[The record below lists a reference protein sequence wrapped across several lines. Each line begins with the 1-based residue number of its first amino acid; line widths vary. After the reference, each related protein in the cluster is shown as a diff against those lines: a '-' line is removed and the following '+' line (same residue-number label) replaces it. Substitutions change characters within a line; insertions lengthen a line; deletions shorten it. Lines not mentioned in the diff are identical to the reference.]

1 MRVLYVEDN
10 VRDVDLTLSALRYSA
25 PDVHIDTSA
34 SIGNALDRLTREGEQ
49 YDIVITD
56 IHLPDGDG
64 LSLLGHIR
72 RSNLQLPIVVI
83 TGAGDEETAVTA
95 LKGGADDYVI
105 KRGDYLDR
113 LPLIL
118 EDATHR
124 FRAQASRRSRPLT
137 VLYAERNKADIDLT
151 IDHFLHQA
159 PHIRLEVALTGS
171 EVLTKLAGSIQRS
184 DASSFDVL
192 LLDYQLPQLNAL
204 EVLEEVRRQY
214 GPDIPVVVVTGQG
227 SEEIALQAIKL
238 GGASYLVKNPGYLY
252 QLPGELE
259 NAFYRA
265 QLVREQRALRESEER
280 YRSVVETQTEL
291 ICRFLPDS
299 TLTFVNDAYCRYFGK
314 SKDELIGRQ
323 FISLIPEGS
332 RAGALAH
339 IQSLIENPRVEINE
353 HEVITPGG
361 TPAWQQWVNHIVA
374 NNGTIVEL
382 QGAGRDVTERRMAEE
397 SLRNALLEVGRL
409 KEQLHAENQY
419 LREAVGL
426 GQEFGEPV
434 GESESFRAVLSE
446 IEHVA
451 RTQTTVLLLGE
462 TGTGKEVV
470 AHALHRSSSRANR
483 PLIKVDCTVL
493 PTNLFESELFG
504 HERGAFTGAHTS
516 RAGRF
521 EVADKATIFLDEI
534 GEVPLELQ
542 VKLLRVLQEGEFTRV
557 GSNRTIKVDVRVI
570 AATNRD
576 LEEEVRQKRFRADL
590 YYRLNVY
597 PVLIPPLRE
606 RPTDIPILARHFTE
620 RIGRRVG
627 KVIDEIP
634 DEVMAVLT
642 GYSWPG
648 NIRELRNV
656 IERAVII
663 TPTRKLQVPD
673 KLERHLQNERA
684 IEQPAETPAAGP
696 ATSLEEIQRQHI
708 VQVLNQT
715 LWRIEG
721 ARGAAAIL
729 GVNPGT
735 LRSRIKRLGIKKPIR
750 EE

>member
-1 MRVLYVEDN
+1 MRVLYVEDD
-10 VRDVDLTLSALRYSA
+10 VRDVDLTLSALRYAA
-25 PDVHIDTSA
+25 PEVHIDTAATSRE
-34 SIGNALDRLTREGEQ
+34 ALDRLSRPEKH
-49 YDIVITD
+49 YDIVLTD

-64 LSLLGHIR
+64 LSLLGQIR
-72 RSNLQLPIVVI
+72 RGNLQLPIVVI

-95 LKGGADDYVI
+95 LKAGADDYVI

-151 IDHFLHQA
+151 VDHFLHHA
-159 PHIRLEVALTGS
+159 PHIRFEVALTGT
-171 EVLTKLAGSIQRS
+171 EVLSRLEESVERAGGC
-184 DASSFDVL
+184 AYDVL
-192 LLDYQLPQLNAL
+192 LLDYQLPRLNAL
-204 EVLEEVRRQY
+204 EVLEEVRREY
-214 GPDIPVVVVTGQG
+214 GPEIPVVVVTGQG
-227 SEEIALQAIKL
+227 SEEVALQAIRL

-265 QLVREQRALRESEER
+265 QLAREQRALRESEER

-291 ICRFLPDS
+291 ICRYLPDS
-299 TLTFVNDAYCRYFGK
+299 TLTFVNDAYCRYFGR
-314 SKDELIGRQ
+314 SREDLIGTK
-323 FISLIPEGS
+323 FVSLLPEDA
-332 RAGALAH
+332 RHAALAH
-339 IQSLIENPRVEINE
+339 IYSLIENPRVELNE
-353 HEVITPGG
+353 HEVMMPDGRL
-361 TPAWQQWVNHIVA
+361 AWQQWVDHIVTNNA
-374 NNGTIVEL
+374 NSIEL
-382 QGAGRDVTERRMAEE
+382 QGSGRDVTERRKAEE
-397 SLRNALLEVGRL
+397 SLKKALLEVERL

-419 LREAVGL
+419 LREAVGI
-426 GQEFGEPV
+426 GQEFTGPV
-434 GESESFRAVLSE
+434 GESQSFRAVLRE

-470 AHALHRSSSRANR
+470 AHALHRSSARAHR
-483 PLIKVDCTVL
+483 PLIKVDCAAL
-493 PTNLFESELFG
+493 PTSLIESELFG
-504 HERGAFTGAHTS
+504 HEKGAFTGAHAA

-521 EVADKATIFLDEI
+521 ELADKATIFLDEI
-534 GEVPLELQ
+534 GEVPPELQ
-542 VKLLRVLQEGEFTRV
+542 VKLLRVLQEGEFARV

-590 YYRLNVY
+590 FYRLNVY

-606 RPTDIPILARHFTE
+606 RVTDIPILARHFTE
-620 RIGRRVG
+620 RISRRVG

-634 DEVMAVLT
+634 DEVMSVLT
-642 GYSWPG
+642 SYWWPG

-656 IERAVII
+656 IERAVIL
-663 TPTRKLQVPD
+663 TPTNRLQVPD
-673 KLERHLQNERA
+673 KLERARPTDSSQL
-684 IEQPAETPAAGP
+684 PETSMASLP
-696 ATSLEEIQRQHI
+696 TSLEEVQRQHI
-708 VQVLNQT
+708 LQALRQT

-721 ARGAAAIL
+721 PRGAAAIL
-729 GVNPGT
+729 GINPAT
-735 LRSRIKRLGIKKPIR
+735 LRSRIKRLGIRKPGP
-750 EE
+750 EF